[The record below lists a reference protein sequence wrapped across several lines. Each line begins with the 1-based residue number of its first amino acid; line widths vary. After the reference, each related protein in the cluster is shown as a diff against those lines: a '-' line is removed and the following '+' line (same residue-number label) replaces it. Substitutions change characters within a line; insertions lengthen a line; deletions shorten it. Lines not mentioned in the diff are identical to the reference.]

1 MRTLYTDTGFC
12 FDDER
17 KTRPARRY
25 TILCIIA
32 LLALAALQVA
42 DIATTYHIINMG
54 GVELNPIMAP
64 VVAHPPAL
72 YACKALLIGSA
83 SLLALTAVRWRV
95 PRPAAL
101 TLTALAGYYCF
112 VVAHN
117 LVSIAAGGAYGL

>member
-1 MRTLYTDTGFC
+1 VRTLYTDTGFC

-64 VVAHPPAL
+64 VVARPPAL

>member
-1 MRTLYTDTGFC
+1 VRTLYTDTGFR

-64 VVAHPPAL
+64 VVARPPAL

>member
-72 YACKALLIGSA
+72 YACKALFIASA
-83 SLLALTAVRWRV
+83 TLLAIAAVRWRI

-101 TLTALAGYYCF
+101 GLTALVGYYCF